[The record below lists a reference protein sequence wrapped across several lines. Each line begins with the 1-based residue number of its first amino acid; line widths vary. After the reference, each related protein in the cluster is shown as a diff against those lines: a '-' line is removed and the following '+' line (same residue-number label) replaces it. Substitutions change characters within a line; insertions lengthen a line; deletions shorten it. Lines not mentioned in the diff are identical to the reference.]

1 MSGGYGVTPLGFRRK
16 ELATV
21 LAEIEDLAIQIFGP
35 EVIQTAQS
43 PLGQLN
49 GLYAN
54 LTTGVWELAEDIYQS
69 FDADQSEGVNLDR
82 IAKLRLIARTVGEGD
97 VDLRRAITNLDRA
110 NIDVQDLVRAVKA
123 VEGVSY
129 AYAFVND
136 GDETDARG
144 ITPHAISVAVLGGD
158 DAAVAGVIRR
168 YVVPGVS
175 TSGTHIVETAI
186 DGLCRSIRFTRVTEI
201 PISLAVKVREVDSP
215 CACQPPSVTAIRDT
229 LAAGLTECPLING
242 ETLTQH
248 RVSVALSAMPNVQL
262 VSVEAQ
268 RPGGAFSPLPFGFA
282 FTEVGRIAA
291 GRIEV
296 AYAT

>member
-1 MSGGYGVTPLGFRRK
+1 MTYGVSPTGFNRPRVP
-16 ELATV
+16 EL
-21 LAEIEDLAIQIFGP
+21 LAEIEEKARGIFGAG
-35 EVIQTAQS
+35 VIQTAQS
-43 PLGQLN
+43 PLGQIN
-49 GLYAN
+49 GLYAH
-54 LTTGVWELAEDIYQS
+54 LSAILWEHAEDVYQS
-69 FDADQSEGVNLDR
+69 YDPDQAEGIRLDQ
-82 IAKLRLIARTVGEGD
+82 IAKLRLLNRAVGELD
-97 VDLRRAITNLDRA
+97 PDLRRAITNLDRA

-201 PISLAVKVREVDSP
+201 PISLVVKVREVDSP

-262 VSVEAQ
+262 VAVEAQ

-282 FTEVGRIAA
+282 FAEVGRIAA
-291 GRIEV
+291 DRIEV